1 MTIART
7 IHIDEAEVAGD
18 LGAHIDRVA
27 ETYDRILVLREGKP
41 IAALVCTADLVHL
54 ELAGDLGH
62 GEKRRGPESY
72 CATGYLEQL
81 YEESRQAEE

>member
-1 MTIART
+1 MTLART
-7 IHIDEAEVAGD
+7 IHVDEAEVAGG
-18 LGAHIDRVA
+18 LGALADRVA
-27 ETYDRILVLREGKP
+27 ATYDRILILREGKP

-72 CATGYLEQL
+72 CATGYLVQM